1 MSYNNLAGTGR
12 NGENILQPSYMHRE
26 GHNGKDI
33 LKSYNPQKIKDV
45 ICFSHLRWNFVF
57 QRPQHLLTR
66 WARETRVFYFE
77 EPVKSR
83 IDSNFLKTI
92 YSSSE
97 DNLTIITPHVRED
110 MSEGEIN
117 QYLEESV
124 NNLIKW
130 YNVKDYLLW
139 YLTPMAV
146 EFSSHLKPSVIVYD
160 SMDELS
166 AFKGAH
172 PSMLSNENIL
182 LKMADVVFTG
192 GQNLYEYK
200 KNRHG
205 NIHPFPSSIDQ
216 AHFQSGLG
224 SRDPKDQAGIPH
236 PRVGFF
242 GVLDE
247 RLDIDLLDNLALL
260 MPELHF
266 IMIGPVV
273 KIDPAVL
280 PRHSNIH
287 YLGQK
292 NYGELPFYLAHWDV
306 AILPFAKNESTRF
319 ISPTKTPE
327 YLAAGKPVVSTSIHD
342 VVVPYGEAGLV
353 EIADDP
359 SDFAAAITRLLERG
373 NNKEWEWKVK
383 EHLKGNSWDLTW
395 LRMKEV
401 IYKTLGQKELIK
413 VGALVGENQE

>member
-1 MSYNNLAGTGR
+1 
-12 NGENILQPSYMHRE
+12 
-26 GHNGKDI
+26 
-33 LKSYNPQKIKDV
+33 
-45 ICFSHLRWNFVF
+45 
-57 QRPQHLLTR
+57 
-66 WARETRVFYFE
+66 
-77 EPVKSR
+77 
-83 IDSNFLKTI
+83 
-92 YSSSE
+92 
-97 DNLTIITPHVRED
+97 
-110 MSEGEIN
+110 
-117 QYLEESV
+117 
-124 NNLIKW
+124 
-130 YNVKDYLLW
+130 
-139 YLTPMAV
+139 
-146 EFSSHLKPSVIVYD
+146 
-160 SMDELS
+160 
-166 AFKGAH
+166 
-172 PSMLSNENIL
+172 
-182 LKMADVVFTG
+182 
-192 GQNLYEYK
+192 
-200 KNRHG
+200 
-205 NIHPFPSSIDQ
+205 
-216 AHFQSGLG
+216 
-224 SRDPKDQAGIPH
+224 
-236 PRVGFF
+236 
-242 GVLDE
+242 VLDE
-247 RLDIDLLDNLALL
+247 RLDIDLLNELALL